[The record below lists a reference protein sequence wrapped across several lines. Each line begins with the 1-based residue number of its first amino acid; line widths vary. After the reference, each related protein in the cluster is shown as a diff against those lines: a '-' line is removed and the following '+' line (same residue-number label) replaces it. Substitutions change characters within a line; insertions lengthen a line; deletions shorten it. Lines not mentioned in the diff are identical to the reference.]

1 MTIIGIYGCTM
12 PVGLLPPTATCYKL
26 TSFSAPCEWLLA
38 LCWIVYL
45 FALGYDLYHAETVAL
60 RIISLSSSQHGVG
73 HKKSP
78 SAAMRELRLAK
89 VLEGGGEGMAYKPQY
104 ALSGKAK
111 YASVRAP
118 EVVDELDEGVDL
130 GLVDGS
136 GWGRVGNRGFV

>member
-45 FALGYDLYHAETVAL
+45 FALGYDLYHAETVAAQ
-60 RIISLSSSQHGVG
+60 IISLTSVG

-89 VLEGGGEGMAYKPQY
+89 VLEGDREETAYKPQY
-104 ALSGKAK
+104 AMTGKSK
-111 YASVRAP
+111 YASVQAH
-118 EVVDELDEGVDL
+118 EVDNDLDEGVDL

-136 GWGRVGNRGFV
+136 SWVRAGNKEFV